1 MTIRAIASHPQNWC
15 QSQEIEAI
23 KAVSYGKTRDNYTC
37 WLIPIDSVT
46 AEATDEKS
54 NDEEYAEA
62 EICSIAEAE
71 VQQEESRKCCT
82 ATSVK
87 PEAQQKPKKESLFTA
102 FFRTIFGQSDG
113 E

>member
-1 MTIRAIASHPQNWC
+1 MGRNKIRKLLKEYRKQPKWYYHVTFDAIETGQLFN
-15 QSQEIEAI
+15 
-23 KAVSYGKTRDNYTC
+23 
-37 WLIPIDSVT
+37 
-46 AEATDEKS
+46 

-102 FFRTIFGQSDG
+102 FFRTIFGQNDG